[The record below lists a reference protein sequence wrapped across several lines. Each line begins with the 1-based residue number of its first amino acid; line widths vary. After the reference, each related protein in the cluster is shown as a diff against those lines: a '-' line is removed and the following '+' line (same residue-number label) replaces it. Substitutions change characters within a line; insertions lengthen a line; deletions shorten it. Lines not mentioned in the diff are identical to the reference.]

1 MPREAVKQV
10 SIVLALQAAILTTS
24 FVVKGWEYV
33 SHSFTQVGRLRR
45 SLINAMSREVSSY
58 TEWLRLARQL
68 DSTSKGVNE
77 WILDD
82 RSELYDSHT
91 LRKRILDIESMIA
104 KNDAFNLIFRL
115 RGGLARDQFGLLQE
129 RLFSKAF
136 QGTKRLVERYTQTV
150 CSALNFIADED
161 IFSHNNNQSI
171 TCTSGD
177 EDKIPIEAKLAF
189 FNETR
194 HAYGRTALLLSGG
207 AALGYYHIGVA
218 KVLAEEGL
226 LPRVISGASAGSLMA
241 AMIGSRTESELLDL
255 VKTANFRKDFFSF
268 GWQRKS
274 SLTARFQFLLP
285 SFFRTFGDVFLHLV
299 SEKDSILKLDTN
311 HLKEVI
317 IANVGHYTFQEAF
330 DRTGRIVNITVAPLN
345 RYDRPRLLN
354 YLTAPH
360 VCIWSAAC
368 ASCAIPGVFE
378 SIALV
383 VKEPDG
389 QYREQHE
396 WMNQCATTTKEETTE
411 ENHTSSSS
419 TTNSTKY
426 SDGSIEN
433 DLPMQQLSELFNVNH
448 FIVSQVNP
456 HSFLLSSLSTH
467 STQGTPGPLRAAAGY
482 LRFAKAQLREWLR
495 NIIDLF
501 MYRRTNSM
509 FGITF
514 RRGFAQILTQEYEG
528 RENDISI
535 MPWKLPAGI
544 SMISAFLSLMKNP
557 TEAEFREIVKISE
570 RNTVRK
576 KCPPAKFTSFGTL
589 FSSPFPHPHLHPHT
603 FLSLRFPSL
612 RLPSFNCS
620 TLFLSPYRIILFSSP
635 MLHELELTVRL
646 KSASISAFKDC
657 DIASPNPLVNM
668 PNQRKSQTKKVGL
681 HSRLVQW

>member
-1 MPREAVKQV
+1 MLIGGDSQLWRRFLHPFPSWAEILLFISQVRDGNFSQVPGAIMEVIEITFAPKEAFKQV

-24 FVVKGWEYV
+24 FFVKGWEYI
-33 SHSFTQVGRLRR
+33 SQSFTQVGRLRR
-45 SLINAMSREVSSY
+45 SLLNAMSREVNSY

-77 WILDD
+77 WILED
-82 RSELYDSHT
+82 RCELYDCNT
-91 LRKRILDIESMIA
+91 LHKRILDIETMIA
-104 KNDAFNLIFRL
+104 KSDAFNLIFRL

-161 IFSHNNNQSI
+161 LFGNNNQINYSDVEKV
-171 TCTSGD
+171 GK

-241 AMIGSRTESELLDL
+241 AMIGSRTESELIDL
-255 VKTANFRKDFFSF
+255 VKTADFRKDFFSF

-285 SFFRTFGDVFLHLV
+285 SFFRTFGDAFFHIL
-299 SEKDSILKLDTN
+299 SEKKSILKLDTN

-389 QYREQHE
+389 QYREEHE
-396 WMNQCATTTKEETTE
+396 WTSQCATELSAPNSLPTPLPTE
-411 ENHTSSSS
+411 SPSLHS
-419 TTNSTKY
+419 STKY

-467 STQGTPGPLRAAAGY
+467 SIQGTPGPLRAAAGY

-495 NIIDLF
+495 NLIDLF

-544 SMISAFLSLMKNP
+544 SLIKAFLSLMKNP
-557 TEAEFREIVKISE
+557 TENEFREIVKISE
-570 RNTVRK
+570 RNTVR
-576 KCPPAKFTSFGTL
+576 
-589 FSSPFPHPHLHPHT
+589 
-603 FLSLRFPSL
+603 
-612 RLPSFNCS
+612 
-620 TLFLSPYRIILFSSP
+620 
-635 MLHELELTVRL
+635 
-646 KSASISAFKDC
+646 
-657 DIASPNPLVNM
+657 
-668 PNQRKSQTKKVGL
+668 
-681 HSRLVQW
+681 